1 MPDGRVHFAV
11 IIWIPPE
18 HRSGPPM
25 DPQTGR
31 TGIAAALFMIITSM
45 MLIPFQDPDSA
56 SFVLSVLTL
65 GMGIIFFVI
74 LVIMIR
80 RSLG

>member
-1 MPDGRVHFAV
+1 
-11 IIWIPPE
+11 
-18 HRSGPPM
+18 M

-31 TGIAAALFMIITSM
+31 TGIAAALFMIVTSL
-45 MLIPFQDPDSA
+45 MLIPFQDSMSA

-65 GMGIIFFVI
+65 GMGIIFFII
-74 LVIMIR
+74 LVILIR

>member
-1 MPDGRVHFAV
+1 
-11 IIWIPPE
+11 
-18 HRSGPPM
+18 M

-65 GMGIIFFVI
+65 GMGIIFFVL